1 MRTFLGNNPLNTRFF
16 RTALWAAVAGVS
28 GLGLGQGGNQ
38 GTLQGVVTDPSGAV
52 VGDATVTIVNP
63 ARSTSYSSK
72 TGGNGTFTFP
82 VVSVGFYDVTV
93 EHVGFAT
100 VQRKSVDIE
109 VGSKVDLP
117 VALQVGSEQT
127 VVEVIGAPVVDVAR
141 TNVAESVN
149 QRSVENLPV
158 NGRNFLD
165 FTLLTPGVTR
175 DARGGDLSFGG
186 QRGTLNSLT
195 IDGADNNNTFFGQTL
210 GRTGSG
216 RAPYQFSQDAV
227 QEFQVNTS
235 TFAPEFG
242 RAGGAVIN
250 VVTKS
255 GTNQFHGTVFEF
267 FRDRGLNANDQVY
280 SQQRAYYQQGLR
292 STAPARPGY
301 HFHQF
306 GGNVGGPVLKD
317 KLFFFFDYD
326 GQRNSVGIPVALSI
340 PALGAPATAAQTA
353 AINYLTAR
361 SNTYLTKFNQDV
373 YLGKLDY
380 RLNAANLLSGRYNG
394 QRFTGSNLE
403 NSGTTSAAEH
413 TGNSNVNTDTFA
425 LELNTTLSQKLVNQA
440 RASYQRDSE
449 PGLSNSQNAE
459 AAVRQNGTTLLTVGR
474 NNFSPRETTLH
485 RQQYADTVTYVA
497 GTHTLKIGADW
508 LRDQILNYFP
518 GNFSGAYTFDSLENF
533 GRSLLGQTLVT
544 TAAGS
549 ATLQLV
555 QAYAGAGTSGPTTHP
570 DNGQWAAF
578 AQDDWRASKR
588 LQITYGVRWDRQTYK
603 QPGVVNPVALATG
616 LDTSRVP
623 VDDLN
628 FQPRLGVAF
637 QPFAHSDR
645 TVVRAGGGIFYGNT
659 PSILTGTASSNNG
672 VNLQTFTFQPTS
684 AAAPGNANATGTPF
698 FPGQIA
704 YPNNTCGAPT
714 DAPRCASP
722 PGFAAARSNL
732 FLFSGAY
739 HQPRIVQ
746 YNAQVQQQVAKDT
759 SITIG
764 YLGVRGTRLTRTR
777 NANFVSESPATIL
790 NTAGQVFS
798 YNRINSSQLVNSNF
812 NQIFQFEATA
822 HSAYNGLTAQMD
834 KRFGHGLQFSAAYT
848 WSKAID
854 DAPDATAV
862 VVGSDDG
869 KEAYDPLNPRLDLAP
884 GNNDVRNRFVFSTV
898 WDLDYFARKLHGTT
912 RQIAG
917 GWNLSGILTAQ
928 SGQPYTALIN
938 TALNGSLL
946 TANQRTPGSRRN
958 QYRLPNFISVDP
970 RLTKT
975 IGVERF
981 RLLLIGEAFN
991 VTNRSNI
998 TGYNNQQ
1005 YVVTNNML
1013 VPNTNPTTGF
1023 QTVRAFGNAPSYNGR
1038 VIQLAAKIQ
1047 F

>member
-1 MRTFLGNNPLNTRFF
+1 MTL
-16 RTALWAAVAGVS
+16 AGVS
-28 GLGLGQGGNQ
+28 GVAIAQGGNQ
-38 GTLQGVVTDPSGAV
+38 GTLQGLVTDPSGAV
-52 VGDATVTIVNP
+52 VPNATVTIVNP
-63 ARSTSYSSK
+63 SHGTSY
-72 TGGNGTFTFP
+72 TGTTTKSGTFTFP
-82 VVSVGFYDVTV
+82 VVPIGFYDVTI
-93 EHVGFAT
+93 EHAGFAT
-100 VQRKSVDIE
+100 VQRKAVDIE
-109 VGSKVDLP
+109 VGSKVDLS
-117 VALQVGSEQT
+117 VALSVSGTQT
-127 VVEVIGAPVVDVAR
+127 VVEVVGAPVVDTVR

-149 QRSVENLPV
+149 ERAVANLPV

-175 DARGGDLSFGG
+175 DVRGGDLSFGG

-280 SQQRAYYQQGLR
+280 SQQLSYFKQGLR
-292 STAPARPGY
+292 ATAPAKPGY

-340 PALGAPATAAQTA
+340 PSIPTPSAAQNA
-353 AINYLTAR
+353 AIAYLTAR
-361 SNTYLTKFNQDV
+361 SGTYLTTFNQDV

-380 RLNAANLLSGRYNG
+380 RLNAANLISGRYNG
-394 QRFTGSNLE
+394 QRFKGTNLE
-403 NSGTTSAAEH
+403 NSGITSAAEH

-425 LELNTTLSQKLVNQA
+425 LELNTTLTQKVINQL
-440 RASYQRDSE
+440 RGSYQRDNE

-485 RQQYADTVTYVA
+485 RRQYADAVTYVA
-497 GTHTLKIGADW
+497 GTHTLKFGVDW

-533 GRSLLGQTLVT
+533 GRSLSGQTLQAT
-544 TAAGS
+544 PTGS
-549 ATLQLV
+549 AALQLV

-570 DNGQWAAF
+570 DNAQLAAF
-578 AQDDWRASKR
+578 AQDDWRATRR
-588 LQITYGVRWDRQTYK
+588 LQITYGVRWDRQTYH
-603 QPGVVNPVALATG
+603 QPGVLNQQAFATG
-616 LDTSRVP
+616 FNTSRVP
-623 VDDLN
+623 VDDMN
-628 FQPRLGVAF
+628 FGPRLGIAY
-637 QPFAHSDR
+637 QPFADSDR
-645 TVVRAGGGIFYGNT
+645 TVIRAGGGIFYGNT

-672 VNLQTFTFQPTS
+672 VNLQTFTFQPS
-684 AAAPGNANATGTPF
+684 AGSAPTNPNATGLPI

-714 DAPRCASP
+714 DAPRCAP
-722 PGFAAARSNL
+722 PTGFAAAKSNL
-732 FLFSGAY
+732 FLFANNY

-777 NANFVSESPATIL
+777 NANFVSEAPASIQ
-790 NTAGQVFS
+790 NTAGQTFF
-798 YNRINSSQLVNSNF
+798 YNKINSTQLVNSSF

-822 HSAYNGLTAQMD
+822 HSAYNGLTAQVD
-834 KRFGHGLQFSAAYT
+834 KRFAQGLQFSAAYT
-848 WSKAID
+848 WSKVID

-869 KEAYDPLNPRLDLAP
+869 KEAYDPLNPRADLAP
-884 GNNDVRNRFVFSTV
+884 GNDDVRSRFVLSTV
-898 WDLDYFARKLHGTT
+898 WDLDYFARNIHGAT
-912 RQIAG
+912 RQVAG
-917 GWNLSGILTAQ
+917 GWSLSGIITAQ

-946 TANQRTPGSRRN
+946 TANQRTPGSARN
-958 QYRLPNFISVDP
+958 QYRLPNFVSVDP
-970 RLTKT
+970 RITKT
-975 IGVERF
+975 IGMERIK
-981 RLLLIGEAFN
+981 LLLIGEAFN
-991 VTNRSNI
+991 VTNRTNI
-998 TGYNNQQ
+998 TGYNTQQ
-1005 YVVTNNML
+1005 YVVTNNVL
-1013 VPNTNPTTGF
+1013 VPNTSPTTGF
-1023 QTVRAFGNAPSYNGR
+1023 QVPRTFGSNPSYNGR
-1038 VIQLAAKIQ
+1038 VVQLAAKIQ